1 MTPLIAKLEAATG
14 PSRELD
20 AEIDCAV
27 RFPDLRPARPD
38 DHKEHQRGYPPS
50 AGDIWCPTGFLMASS
65 YTSSF
70 DAILTLARTQGDA
83 FKIVDAAANAETFR
97 GRMAALNRTPL
108 DLWPVRKAA
117 LLAALRARDGGRG

>member
-1 MTPLIAKLEAATG
+1 MKDLIAKLEAATG

-20 AEIDCAV
+20 WEIWFNTAN
-27 RFPDLRPARPD
+27 AAA
-38 DHKEHQRGYPPS
+38 DHRG
-50 AGDIWCPTGFLMASS
+50 DNWPT

-97 GRMAALNRTPL
+97 GRMAALNRIPL
-108 DLWPVRKAA
+108 DLWLVRKAA
-117 LLAALRARDGGRG
+117 LLAALRARDGGRHGDQNE